1 MFDRANKPTARPL
14 PQRSAQAGSIRG
26 AADRLKAASHQ
37 HRLQQAV
44 GNRGLLGM
52 LRGVDVPTA
61 ASVHSQGA
69 AEPVAQGKFVTESGE
84 ADNGEEERIA
94 QLLRTFMEW
103 KRDDTDMIAL
113 YNPIFMDFEANRT
126 KNEPVSLTGWLAKHS
141 DALTAAEEMLS
152 VRSPEAPR
160 YGMETEGEAKVLPEK
175 RKRKE
180 SAGRSDNKKRKLDV
194 DVKPK
199 KTKYS
204 SDVEESSDDET
215 TELDAKQKLRILMNL
230 TASNMDILRSASLES
245 KKDEHRFDEPLH
257 RKIYAA
263 DRSSKV
269 PKIADLTTQDYFF
282 IGEQRLRIGEG
293 TGHFIQAGGNA
304 ETRGKTIKEPPADYD
319 KLVEAMLSMAKDP
332 SAASLYKL
340 ATGAD
345 LDDKEKFE
353 DRELAAIMLYYLN
366 HNVSKSHTVRSNL
379 TEHLQKFVSV
389 VGISELTRSFEAG
402 GSSSYSAETLVKMM
416 LKCVIDGTV
425 SSLQAVFYEGNG
437 GMDSL
442 FLGAPSAEHSKDGL
456 GGATVLRNPFAYEEN
471 LERQMSRTPHNKKAF
486 KALLNAVSSGSKTEL
501 KPMDEKEKARLRE
514 DKQALQLNVVR
525 KLVQTIKKT
534 KMPDNVNALNDFLN
548 DAKGTLGKL
557 SKRLKRYTKTY
568 ADNPKAQDLIQAGWK
583 ALNAKKREA
592 LNLLNE

>member
-1 MFDRANKPTARPL
+1 MMFDRANKPSARISL
-14 PQRSAQAGSIRG
+14 QRTAQAGPVRG
-26 AADRLKAASHQ
+26 DTDRLKAASHLP
-37 HRLQQAV
+37 RLQQAV

-52 LRGVDVPTA
+52 LRGVDVPTSA
-61 ASVHSQGA
+61 NVRSQGA
-69 AEPVAQGKFVTESGE
+69 ADPVAQGKFVTESGE

-103 KRDDTDMIAL
+103 KRDDMDMTAL
-113 YNPIFMDFEANRT
+113 YDPILRDFEANRT
-126 KNEPVSLTGWLAKHS
+126 KNESVSLTGWMAKHS
-141 DALTAAEEMLS
+141 GALTAAEEMLRT
-152 VRSPEAPR
+152 RSTGEPQG
-160 YGMETEGEAKVLPEK
+160 GMEIEGDAKVLPQK

-199 KTKYS
+199 KTIYS

-215 TELDAKQKLRILMNL
+215 TELDAKQKLQILMNL
-230 TASNMDILRSASLES
+230 TASNMDILRSAFLES
-245 KKDEHRFDEPLH
+245 TKDEHRFDEPLH
-257 RKIYAA
+257 RKIYSA
-263 DRSSKV
+263 DRSSNV
-269 PKIADLTTQDYFF
+269 PKIADLSTQDYFY
-282 IGEQRLRIGEG
+282 IGEQRLRIGDS

-304 ETRGKTIKEPPADYD
+304 ETRGKTIKEPPPDYD
-319 KLVEAMLSMAKDP
+319 KLVEAMLNMAKDP

-442 FLGAPSAEHSKDGL
+442 FLGAPSAERSKDGL

-471 LERQMSRTPHNKKAF
+471 LERQMSPTPHNKKAF

-501 KPMDEKEKARLRE
+501 KPIDEKEKARLRE
-514 DKQALQLNVVR
+514 DKQARQLKVVR
-525 KLVQTIKKT
+525 RLIQTIQKT
-534 KMPDNVNALNDFLN
+534 KMPKSVFALNDFLN
-548 DAKGTLGKL
+548 DANGTLGKL
-557 SKRLKRYTKTY
+557 SKRLKGYTKTY
-568 ADNPKAQDLIQAGWK
+568 ADNPEALALIRKGWK
-583 ALNAKKREA
+583 ALAAKKREA
-592 LNLLNE
+592 QNIKF